1 MSNETDVR
9 SIIDNW
15 ARAVAAGDRKGILAH
30 HSPDLVM
37 FDFPDELH
45 GIEAYDRSW
54 DFFFANP
61 LGKIV
66 FEPTKVEITAGE
78 DVAFAV
84 CLFHCDGTSGGE
96 LDFRL
101 TTGLR
106 KIGKEWMIVHEHH
119 SLRTIEER
127 FIGPSAKR

>member
-15 ARAVAAGDRKGILAH
+15 ARAVAVGDRKGILAH

-61 LGKIV
+61 
-66 FEPTKVEITAGE
+66 
-78 DVAFAV
+78 
-84 CLFHCDGTSGGE
+84 
-96 LDFRL
+96 FRKN
-101 TTGLR
+101 R
-106 KIGKEWMIVHEHH
+106 
-119 SLRTIEER
+119 LRTDQ
-127 FIGPSAKR
+127 G